1 MNEEPE
7 WLDIDIVLD
16 FHAEQLA
23 LFGGA
28 DGIRDRGLLES
39 ALARPI
45 NKFSYGE
52 NSLAALAAA
61 YGFGIARNHA
71 FIDGNKR
78 TALASIIV
86 FLGLNGLDLDAPP
99 EAATAMILS
108 LAAGEVTEDVLAG
121 WIKDHIR
128 SLEAPGIAP

>member
-1 MNEEPE
+1 MNEPE

-39 ALARPI
+39 ALARPL
-45 NKFSYGE
+45 NKLAYGE
-52 NSLAALAAA
+52 SGIATLAAA
-61 YGFGIARNHA
+61 YGFGIARNHP

-78 TALASIIV
+78 TALASMIV
-86 FLGLNGLDLDAPP
+86 FLGLNGLDLDAPR
-99 EAATAMILS
+99 EEATAMILS
-108 LAAGEVTEDVLAG
+108 LATGEITEDLLAQ
-121 WIKDHIR
+121 WLADRVIPFD
-128 SLEAPGIAP
+128 APGIAP

>member
-1 MNEEPE
+1 MSEPE

-39 ALARPI
+39 ALARPL
-45 NKFSYGE
+45 NKFAYGE
-52 NSLAALAAA
+52 TRIATLAAA
-61 YGFGIARNHA
+61 YGFGIARNHP

-78 TALASIIV
+78 TAVASVIV
-86 FLGLNGLDLDAPP
+86 FLGLNGLDLEASP
-99 EAATAMILS
+99 EALTAVMLS
-108 LAAGEVTEDVLAG
+108 LAADEITEEIFAQ
-121 WIKDHIR
+121 WIADHC
-128 SLEAPGIAP
+128 SPLDAPSIQP